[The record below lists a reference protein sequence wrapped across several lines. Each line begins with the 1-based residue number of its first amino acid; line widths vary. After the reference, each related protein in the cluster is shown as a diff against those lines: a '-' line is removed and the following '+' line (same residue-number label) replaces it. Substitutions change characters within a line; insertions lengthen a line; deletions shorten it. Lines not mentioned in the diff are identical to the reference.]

1 MGGVVDIGGI
11 SSIEFS
17 FDYRDS
23 DLVLIRIY
31 KLLDLLSRIIKIST
45 ANGGLFRFFKND
57 ASFTI
62 Y

>member
-1 MGGVVDIGGI
+1 MG
-11 SSIEFS
+11 SSILVVS
-17 FDYRDS
+17 QALSSLLTIVDS